1 MLIGAADLFSGV
13 GMVLE
18 VWLELIFTLE
28 LTERMLQQAEQKLF
42 VK

>member
-1 MLIGAADLFSGV
+1 
-13 GMVLE
+13 MVLE

-28 LTERMLQQAEQKLF
+28 LTARMLQQAEQKLF